1 MATNNI
7 ILNGQTFN
15 KSDTFNPNTS
25 DLKTDGLSVQCFSQN
40 DNSKVNDCI
49 IDGQDARWGAKA
61 SLTFGLEYNRCTFK
75 NGTARSFDMVRGGN
89 VVFKD
94 CVFENTVRKPVA
106 SQFTIAEQCDIGI
119 KGGVH
124 DVTFDN
130 CVFNDILLGDYSIYD
145 QQDRPKTRRFTF
157 INCCRKRCKSC
168 CIDTWTEPIC
178 TSKIS
183 GVALMG
189 PDNACLMSANTW
201 STLSVVCGPNT
212 WANFSVSIRLA
223 KGKPTT
229 ANEIEAGMEA
239 LSFCMDFA
247 ARWSFNMDCN

>member
-75 NGTARSFDMVRGGN
+75 NGTARAFDMVRGGN
-89 VVFKD
+89 VIFKD
-94 CVFENTVRKPVA
+94 CVFENNVRTPVS
-106 SQFTIAEQCDIGI
+106 SQYNLAEICDIGI

-124 DVTFDN
+124 DVTFEN

-157 INCCRKRCKSC
+157 INCKNANGGPIIIRGRYFDKNTLNLVNTPAKVWIWPSLLSKLYWWYNRTFGDKRK
-168 CIDTWTEPIC
+168 
-178 TSKIS
+178 
-183 GVALMG
+183 
-189 PDNACLMSANTW
+189 PDGWNVYDPREL
-201 STLSVVCGPNT
+201 
-212 WANFSVSIRLA
+212 
-223 KGKPTT
+223 
-229 ANEIEAGMEA
+229 
-239 LSFCMDFA
+239 D
-247 ARWSFNMDCN
+247 